1 MSKWHKF
8 CFLTARLERNF
19 KKNKNPFIFLL
30 TNDFRYAKLIYNK
43 LENALRGFDLFWG

>member
-8 CFLTARLERNF
+8 CFLTARLERNY
-19 KKNKNPFIFLL
+19 KKIKNPLIFLL
-30 TNDFRYAKLIYNK
+30 TNRFECAKLTYNK